1 MNDDNYVEWLVKRK
15 DPAYAIPLKILM
27 IVLCV
32 LAAFLAMQT
41 IFGIIFLLAAAAG
54 TYFVFLNRLITF
66 EFTDTQLY

>member
-32 LAAFLAMQT
+32 ISAFLAMQT
-41 IFGIIFLLAAAAG
+41 IFGLSFSWQRRQG
-54 TYFVFLNRLITF
+54 LILF
-66 EFTDTQLY
+66 S